1 VSASETISRFYESRR
16 LMPSAAAPWPLIWVA
31 LTAFAMALALLA
43 VGANVAAV
51 ARAPGT
57 PRSSALN
64 QVANVLLAGGAWWPA
79 YQALASQGHT
89 QFAALTFTA
98 ATGWLMAVT
107 ARYGASRRWH
117 DAKALSGAAATLL
130 ASLLCIALLQSLPGT
145 GLVWSPPSL
154 MALSLLLAVAL
165 RGMHAPLRSAP
176 AAAVCR
182 YGGAAVAAVSL
193 TAVAYRTPAQ
203 AAFAIDP
210 ALLPTAALA
219 ALSAALA
226 AVLRQ
231 ARQQRA
237 ATAMASADTH
247 TDALTGLPNR
257 SALQAALDK
266 ASAVCDRDRSQLA
279 LMTINLDGFKSI
291 NATYGH
297 AVGDQL
303 LRQAASRIRRLV
315 HERDRLARIGGD
327 EFVLLLT
334 ERTAREMLLRLS
346 EQITQNMARPY
357 RLGSKEVTLSCSVG
371 VALYP
376 DHGAAD
382 MLLARSDAAM
392 QAAKRSG
399 GSRTNFYS
407 ATMETDLAENFEL
420 LRDFRQA
427 LDSDALTL
435 VFQPKIDAASG
446 QITAAEALLRW
457 RDPQRGEVSPAVF
470 VALAERFGLVARVG
484 DWVIENACRQ
494 ARTWADQGLNMRV
507 AINLS
512 AQHLRQPELAQHIR
526 EALARHKID
535 PMRLTCEITETLA
548 MENTLATQTTLTQLG
563 ELGVHLSIDDFGT
576 GYSSLSYLRKLPA
589 SEIKIDRSFVTDLE
603 RSADA
608 RAVVDA
614 VIKLAHALGK
624 RVVAEGVETLRQ
636 RRILTEMG
644 CDELQGYLFAHPMAP
659 ADLLQ
664 WALDARNTDA
674 QEFRSSLYVA
684 ANPQEQAA
692 IAGARS
698 ERALH

>member
-1 VSASETISRFYESRR
+1 MI
-16 LMPSAAAPWPLIWVA
+16 PPAAAPWPLIWVV

-43 VGANVAAV
+43 VGASVAAV

-57 PRSSALN
+57 QRSSALN
-64 QVANVLLAGGAWWPA
+64 VVANVLLAGGAWWPA
-79 YQALASQGHT
+79 YQGLASQGRT
-89 QFAALTFTA
+89 ELAALAFTA

-107 ARYGASRRWH
+107 ARYGTSRRWH
-117 DAKALSGAAATLL
+117 DAKSVSGAGATLL
-130 ASLLCIALLQSLPGT
+130 ASLLCIALLQALPGT
-145 GLVWSPPSL
+145 GLVWGPPSL
-154 MALSLLLAVAL
+154 MALSLLLALAL
-165 RGMHAPLRSAP
+165 RAMHVPQRHAM
-176 AAAVCR
+176 AAAACR
-182 YGGAAVAAVSL
+182 YGGATVAAATL
-193 TAVAYRTPAQ
+193 TAVAYREPVQ
-203 AAFAIDP
+203 AATLTIDP

-226 AVLRQ
+226 TLLRQ
-231 ARQQRA
+231 AQQQRTA
-237 ATAMASADTH
+237 AAMAPANTH

-257 SALQAALDK
+257 SAMQAALDK
-266 ASAVCDRDRSQLA
+266 ASLVCDRDRRQLA
-279 LMTINLDGFKSI
+279 LLTINLDGFKSI

-303 LRQAASRIRRLV
+303 LRKAGSRIRRLV
-315 HERDRLARIGGD
+315 HEHDRLARIGGD

-334 ERTAREMLLRLS
+334 ERTAREMLQRLA
-346 EQITQNMARPY
+346 EQIMQNMARPY

-376 DHGAAD
+376 DHGATE
-382 MLLARSDAAM
+382 MLMARSDAAM

-399 GSRTNFYS
+399 GSRVNFYS
-407 ATMETDLAENFEL
+407 ASMETDLTENFEL

-427 LDSDALTL
+427 LDKNALTL

-470 VALAERFGLVARVG
+470 VALAERFGLVAQVG
-484 DWVIENACRQ
+484 NWVIENACRQ
-494 ARTWADQGLNMRV
+494 ARAWADQGLNMRV

-512 AQHLRQPELAQHIR
+512 AQHLRQPDLAQHIR
-526 EALARHKID
+526 EALTRHKID

-548 MENTLATQTTLTQLG
+548 MENTQATQTTLAQLG

-644 CDELQGYLFAHPMAP
+644 CDELQGYLFAHPMA
-659 ADLLQ
+659 AGDLLQ

-674 QEFRSSLYVA
+674 QEFRSSLYLP

-692 IAGARS
+692 IASARK

>member
-1 VSASETISRFYESRR
+1 
-16 LMPSAAAPWPLIWVA
+16 MPSPAAPWPLIWVV
-31 LTAFAMALALLA
+31 LTAFAMTLALLA

-57 PRSSALN
+57 QRSSALHL
-64 QVANVLLAGGAWWPA
+64 VANVLLAGGAWWPA

-89 QFAALTFTA
+89 ELAALAFTA

-107 ARYGASRRWH
+107 ARYGASRPWH
-117 DAKALSGAAATLL
+117 DSKSVSGTAATLL
-130 ASLLCIALLQSLPGT
+130 ASLLCIAVLQSLPGT
-145 GLVWSPPSL
+145 GLVWGPPSL
-154 MALSLLLAVAL
+154 MALSVLLAVAL
-165 RGMHAPLRSAP
+165 RAMHTPQQRALAASAF
-176 AAAVCR
+176 R
-182 YGGAAVAAVSL
+182 YGGATVAAATL
-193 TAVAYRTPAQ
+193 TAVAYRAPVQ
-203 AAFAIDP
+203 AALTIDP

-226 AVLRQ
+226 TVLRQ
-231 ARQQRA
+231 AQQQRTA
-237 ATAMASADTH
+237 AAMASTSTH

-257 SALQAALDK
+257 SALQAALNK
-266 ASAVCDRDRSQLA
+266 ASTVCDRDRSQLA

-303 LRQAASRIRRLV
+303 LRQAGSRIRRLV
-315 HERDRLARIGGD
+315 HERDRLARVGGD

-346 EQITQNMARPY
+346 EQITENMARPY

-382 MLLARSDAAM
+382 MLMARSDAAM

-399 GSRTNFYS
+399 GSRASFYS
-407 ATMETDLAENFEL
+407 ALMETDLAENFEL

-457 RDPQRGEVSPAVF
+457 RHAQRGEVSPAVF
-470 VALAERFGLVARVG
+470 VALAERFGLVAQVG

-512 AQHLRQPELAQHIR
+512 AQHLRQPELAEHIR

-535 PMRLTCEITETLA
+535 PTRLTCEITETLA
-548 MENTLATQTTLTQLG
+548 MENTLATQTTLAQLG
-563 ELGVHLSIDDFGT
+563 DLGVHLSIDDFGT

-644 CDELQGYLFAHPMAP
+644 CDELQGYLFAHPMAA

-684 ANPQEQAA
+684 ANPQEKAA
-692 IAGARS
+692 IDGARS

>member
-1 VSASETISRFYESRR
+1 MI
-16 LMPSAAAPWPLIWVA
+16 PSPAAPWPLIWVV

-57 PRSSALN
+57 QRSSALHL
-64 QVANVLLAGGAWWPA
+64 VANVLLAGGAWWPA

-89 QFAALTFTA
+89 EIAALAFTA

-117 DAKALSGAAATLL
+117 DAKSLSGAAATLL
-130 ASLLCIALLQSLPGT
+130 ASLLCIAVLQSLPGT
-145 GLVWSPPSL
+145 GLVWGPPSL
-154 MALSLLLAVAL
+154 MALSVLLAVAL
-165 RGMHAPLRSAP
+165 RAMHTPLGRTLAASA
-176 AAAVCR
+176 CR
-182 YGGAAVAAVSL
+182 YGGAAVAAATL

-203 AAFAIDP
+203 AALTIDP

-226 AVLRQ
+226 TVLRQ
-231 ARQQRA
+231 AQQQRTA
-237 ATAMASADTH
+237 AAMASTSTH

-257 SALQAALDK
+257 SALQAALNK

-303 LRQAASRIRRLV
+303 LRQAGSRIRRLV
-315 HERDRLARIGGD
+315 HERDRLARVGGD

-346 EQITQNMARPY
+346 EQITENMARPY

-382 MLLARSDAAM
+382 MLMARSDAAM

-399 GSRTNFYS
+399 GSRANFYS
-407 ATMETDLAENFEL
+407 AVMETDLAENFEL
-420 LRDFRQA
+420 LRDFRLA

-446 QITAAEALLRW
+446 QTTAAEALLRW
-457 RDPQRGEVSPAVF
+457 RHAQRGEVSPAVF

-494 ARTWADQGLNMRV
+494 ARIWADQGLNMRV

-526 EALARHKID
+526 EALTRHNID

-548 MENTLATQTTLTQLG
+548 MENTLATQTTLAQLG
-563 ELGVHLSIDDFGT
+563 DLGVHLSIDDFGT

-644 CDELQGYLFAHPMAP
+644 CDELQGYLFAHPMAA

-674 QEFRSSLYVA
+674 QEFRSSLYVP
-684 ANPQEQAA
+684 ANPQETAA
-692 IAGARS
+692 IASARA